1 MLKFRFTGNLRR
13 YYGKV
18 CLNVD
23 TPAQGLGLLVAQN
36 HEFKKA
42 FLSTPLRLRIAGKD
56 YNEKT
61 APAAVN
67 SKYPDGTTVIV
78 APVVEGGLGGLE
90 IGLRGWV
97 LIGVSVVSVAFSIF
111 MSRNMKIKTS
121 AESAQDNTIRNNTYT
136 SVENKVGQG
145 RPVPI
150 LLGEMKIGSNVGSLG
165 IDTSNNRDALDVV
178 S

>member
-23 TPAQGLGLLVAQN
+23 TPAQGLSLLIAQN

-78 APVVEGGLGGLE
+78 APVVEGGIAG
-90 IGLRGWV
+90 IGVVGWI

-121 AESAQDNTIRNNTYT
+121 AESAQDNTISNNTYT

>member
-18 CLNVD
+18 CLSVD

-36 HEFKKA
+36 YEFKKA

-56 YNEKT
+56 YDEKT

-67 SKYPDGTTVIV
+67 SKYQDGTTVIV
-78 APVVEGGLGGLE
+78 APVMEGGIAG
-90 IGLRGWV
+90 IGVVGWI

-121 AESAQDNTIRNNTYT
+121 AESAQDNTISNNTYT

>member
-1 MLKFRFTGNLRR
+1 M
-13 YYGKV
+13 
-18 CLNVD
+18 
-23 TPAQGLGLLVAQN
+23 
-36 HEFKKA
+36 
-42 FLSTPLRLRIAGKD
+42 
-56 YNEKT
+56 
-61 APAAVN
+61 
-67 SKYPDGTTVIV
+67 
-78 APVVEGGLGGLE
+78 
-90 IGLRGWV
+90 
-97 LIGVSVVSVAFSIF
+97 IGVSVVSVAFSIF

-121 AESAQDNTIRNNTYT
+121 AESAQDNTISNNTYT

>member
-1 MLKFRFTGNLRR
+1 MLKFRFTGHLRG
-13 YYGKV
+13 YYRTV
-18 CLNVD
+18 CMNVD
-23 TPAQGLGLLVAQN
+23 TPAQGLKLLTAQN
-36 HEFKKA
+36 QEFKRA

-56 YNEKT
+56 YDEQT

-67 SKYPDGTTVIV
+67 SRYPDGTTVIV
-78 APVVEGGLGGLE
+78 APVVAGGITG
-90 IGLRGWV
+90 IGLMGWV
-97 LIGVSVVSVAFSIF
+97 MIGLSVASIAFSIF
-111 MSRNMKIKTS
+111 MARNMKVKTS
-121 AESAQDNTIRNNTYT
+121 AESAQDNTITNNTYT

-165 IDTSNNRDALDVV
+165 IDTTNNKDALDVV

>member
-23 TPAQGLGLLVAQN
+23 TPAQGLNLLVAQN

-56 YNEKT
+56 YDENT

-67 SKYPDGTTVIV
+67 SKYQDGTTVIV
-78 APVVEGGLGGLE
+78 APVVEGGIAG
-90 IGLRGWV
+90 IGVVGWI

-121 AESAQDNTIRNNTYT
+121 AESAQDNTISNNTYT
-136 SVENKVGQG
+136 SIENKVGQG

>member
-1 MLKFRFTGNLRR
+1 MLKFRFTGNFRR

-23 TPAQGLGLLVAQN
+23 TPAQGLNLLVAQN

-56 YNEKT
+56 YDEKT

-67 SKYPDGTTVIV
+67 SKYPDGTTIII
-78 APVVEGGLGGLE
+78 APVVEGGIAG
-90 IGLRGWV
+90 IGVVGWV

-111 MSRNMKIKTS
+111 MSRNLKIKTS
-121 AESAQDNTIRNNTYT
+121 AESAQDNTITNNTYT

-165 IDTSNNRDALDVV
+165 IDTSNNKDALDVV

>member
-56 YNEKT
+56 YDEKT
-61 APAAVN
+61 TTAAVN

-78 APVVEGGLGGLE
+78 APVVEGGIAG
-90 IGLRGWV
+90 IGVVGWI

-121 AESAQDNTIRNNTYT
+121 AESAQDNTISNNTYT

-165 IDTSNNRDALDVV
+165 IDTNNNRDALDVV

>member
-23 TPAQGLGLLVAQN
+23 TPAQGLSLLTAQN
-36 HEFKKA
+36 QEFKKA
-42 FLSTPLRLRIAGKD
+42 FLNTPLRLRIAGKD

-61 APAAVN
+61 APAAVT
-67 SKYPDGTTVIV
+67 SKYPDGTTVII
-78 APVVEGGLGGLE
+78 APVVEGGIAG
-90 IGLRGWV
+90 IGVVGWI

-121 AESAQDNTIRNNTYT
+121 AESAQDNTITNNTYT
-136 SVENKVGQG
+136 SIENKVGQG
-145 RPVPI
+145 RPVTI

>member
-18 CLNVD
+18 CLSVD
-23 TPAQGLGLLVAQN
+23 TPAQGLNLLVAQN

-78 APVVEGGLGGLE
+78 APVVEGGIAG
-90 IGLRGWV
+90 IGVVGWI

-121 AESAQDNTIRNNTYT
+121 AESAQDNTISNNTYT

-165 IDTSNNRDALDVV
+165 IDTNNNRDALDVV

>member
-23 TPAQGLGLLVAQN
+23 TPAQGLNLLIAQN

-78 APVVEGGLGGLE
+78 APVVEGGIAG
-90 IGLRGWV
+90 IGVVGWI

-121 AESAQDNTIRNNTYT
+121 AESAQDNTISNNTYT

>member
-56 YNEKT
+56 YDENT

-78 APVVEGGLGGLE
+78 APVVEGGIAG
-90 IGLRGWV
+90 IGVVGWI

-121 AESAQDNTIRNNTYT
+121 AESAQDNTISNNTYT

>member
-1 MLKFRFTGNLRR
+1 MLKFIFTGNLRR

-18 CLNVD
+18 CLSVD

-56 YNEKT
+56 YDEKT

-78 APVVEGGLGGLE
+78 APVVEGGIAG
-90 IGLRGWV
+90 IGVVGWI

-121 AESAQDNTIRNNTYT
+121 AESAQDNTISNNTYT
-136 SVENKVGQG
+136 SIENKVGQG

>member
-56 YNEKT
+56 YDEKT

-67 SKYPDGTTVIV
+67 SKYPDGTAVIV
-78 APVVEGGLGGLE
+78 APVVEGGIAG
-90 IGLRGWV
+90 IGVVGWI

-121 AESAQDNTIRNNTYT
+121 AESAQDNTISNNTYT

>member
-23 TPAQGLGLLVAQN
+23 TPAQGLNLLVAQN

-56 YNEKT
+56 YDEKT

-78 APVVEGGLGGLE
+78 APVVEGGIAG
-90 IGLRGWV
+90 IGIVGWI

-121 AESAQDNTIRNNTYT
+121 AESAQDNTISNNTYT

>member
-23 TPAQGLGLLVAQN
+23 TPAQGLNLLVAQN

-56 YNEKT
+56 YDENT

-78 APVVEGGLGGLE
+78 APVVEGGIAG
-90 IGLRGWV
+90 IGVVGWI

-121 AESAQDNTIRNNTYT
+121 AESAQDNTISNNTYT

>member
-1 MLKFRFTGNLRR
+1 
-13 YYGKV
+13 
-18 CLNVD
+18 LNVD

-36 HEFKKA
+36 HEFKRA

-56 YNEKT
+56 YDEKT

-78 APVVEGGLGGLE
+78 APVVEGGIAG
-90 IGLRGWV
+90 IGVVGWI

-121 AESAQDNTIRNNTYT
+121 AESAQDNTISNNTYT
-136 SVENKVGQG
+136 SIENKVGQG

-165 IDTSNNRDALDVV
+165 IDTNNNRDALDVV

>member
-23 TPAQGLGLLVAQN
+23 TPAQGLNLLIAQN

-67 SKYPDGTTVIV
+67 SKYQDGTTVIV
-78 APVVEGGLGGLE
+78 APVVEGGIAG
-90 IGLRGWV
+90 IGVVGWI

-121 AESAQDNTIRNNTYT
+121 AESAQDNTISNNTYT

>member
-23 TPAQGLGLLVAQN
+23 TPAQGLNLLIAQN

-56 YNEKT
+56 YDEKT

-78 APVVEGGLGGLE
+78 APVVEGGIAG
-90 IGLRGWV
+90 IGVVSWI

-111 MSRNMKIKTS
+111 MSRNMKVKTS
-121 AESAQDNTIRNNTYT
+121 AESTQDNTISNNTYT
-136 SVENKVGQG
+136 SIENKVGQG

>member
-23 TPAQGLGLLVAQN
+23 TPAQGLRLLTAQN
-36 HEFKKA
+36 QEFKKA
-42 FLSTPLRLRIAGKD
+42 FLNTPLRLRIAGKD
-56 YNEKT
+56 YDENT

-67 SKYPDGTTVIV
+67 SKYPDGTTVII
-78 APVVEGGLGGLE
+78 APVVEGGIAG
-90 IGLRGWV
+90 IGVVGWI

-121 AESAQDNTIRNNTYT
+121 AESAQDNTITNNTYT
-136 SVENKVGQG
+136 SIENKVGQG

-165 IDTSNNRDALDVV
+165 IDTSNNKDALDVV

>member
-18 CLNVD
+18 YLNVD
-23 TPAQGLGLLVAQN
+23 TPAQGLNLLIAQN

-78 APVVEGGLGGLE
+78 APVVEGGIAG
-90 IGLRGWV
+90 IGVVGWI

-121 AESAQDNTIRNNTYT
+121 AESAQDNTISNNTYT

-165 IDTSNNRDALDVV
+165 VDTSNNRDALDVV

>member
-18 CLNVD
+18 CLSVD

-56 YNEKT
+56 YDEKT

-78 APVVEGGLGGLE
+78 APVVEGGIAG
-90 IGLRGWV
+90 IGVVGWI

-121 AESAQDNTIRNNTYT
+121 AESAQDNTISNNTYT

>member
-1 MLKFRFTGNLRR
+1 MLKFRFTGHLRGFYR
-13 YYGKV
+13 TV
-18 CLNVD
+18 CMNVD
-23 TPAQGLGLLVAQN
+23 TPAQGLKLLTAQN
-36 HEFKKA
+36 QEFKRA

-56 YNEKT
+56 YDEQT

-67 SKYPDGTTVIV
+67 SSYPDGTTVIV
-78 APVVEGGLGGLE
+78 APVVAGGITG
-90 IGLRGWV
+90 IGLMGWV
-97 LIGVSVVSVAFSIF
+97 MIGLSVASIAFSIF
-111 MSRNMKIKTS
+111 MARNMKVKTS
-121 AESAQDNTIRNNTYT
+121 AESAQDNTITNNTYT

-165 IDTSNNRDALDVV
+165 IDTTNNKDALDVV

>member
-23 TPAQGLGLLVAQN
+23 TPAQGLNLLIAQN

-78 APVVEGGLGGLE
+78 APVVEGGIAG
-90 IGLRGWV
+90 IGVVGWI

-111 MSRNMKIKTS
+111 MSRNVKIKTS
-121 AESAQDNTIRNNTYT
+121 AESAQDNTISNNTYT

>member
-23 TPAQGLGLLVAQN
+23 TPAQGLNLLVAQN

-67 SKYPDGTTVIV
+67 SKYQDGTTVIV
-78 APVVEGGLGGLE
+78 APVVEGGIAG
-90 IGLRGWV
+90 IGVVGWI

-121 AESAQDNTIRNNTYT
+121 AESAQDNTISNNTYT

>member
-23 TPAQGLGLLVAQN
+23 TPAQGLNLLIAQN

-56 YNEKT
+56 YDEKT

-78 APVVEGGLGGLE
+78 APVVEGGIAG
-90 IGLRGWV
+90 ISVVGWI

-121 AESAQDNTIRNNTYT
+121 AESAQDNTISNNTYT

>member
-56 YNEKT
+56 YDEKT

-78 APVVEGGLGGLE
+78 APVVEGGIAG
-90 IGLRGWV
+90 ISVVSWI

-111 MSRNMKIKTS
+111 MSRNIKIKTS
-121 AESAQDNTIRNNTYT
+121 AESAQDNTISNNTYT

-165 IDTSNNRDALDVV
+165 IDTNNNRDALDVV

>member
-18 CLNVD
+18 RLNVD
-23 TPAQGLGLLVAQN
+23 TPAQGLNLLVAQN

-56 YNEKT
+56 YSEKT

-78 APVVEGGLGGLE
+78 APVVEGGIAG
-90 IGLRGWV
+90 IGVVGWI

-121 AESAQDNTIRNNTYT
+121 AESAQDNTISNNTYT

>member
-13 YYGKV
+13 YYSKV

-23 TPAQGLGLLVAQN
+23 TPAQGLRLLTAQN
-36 HEFKKA
+36 KDFKRA

-56 YNEKT
+56 YNEET

-67 SKYPDGTTVIV
+67 NKYPDGTTIII
-78 APVVEGGLGGLE
+78 APVVEGGLTE
-90 IGLRGWV
+90 IGLAGWI
-97 LIGVSVVSVAFSIF
+97 LIGISVVSVAFSIF
-111 MSRNMKIKTS
+111 MSLNMKTKTS
-121 AESAQDNTIRNNTYT
+121 AESAQDNSITNNTYT
-136 SVENKVGQG
+136 SVENRVGQG

-165 IDTSNNRDALDVV
+165 IDTTNNKDALDVV

>member
-23 TPAQGLGLLVAQN
+23 TPAQGLNLLVAQN

-56 YNEKT
+56 YDENT

-67 SKYPDGTTVIV
+67 SKYQDGTTVIV
-78 APVVEGGLGGLE
+78 APVVEGGIAG
-90 IGLRGWV
+90 IGVVGWI

-121 AESAQDNTIRNNTYT
+121 AESAQDNTISNNTYT
-136 SVENKVGQG
+136 SIENKVGQG

-165 IDTSNNRDALDVV
+165 IDTNNNRDALDVV

>member
-56 YNEKT
+56 YDENT

-78 APVVEGGLGGLE
+78 APVVEGGIAG
-90 IGLRGWV
+90 IGVVGWI

-121 AESAQDNTIRNNTYT
+121 AESAQDNTISNNTYT

-165 IDTSNNRDALDVV
+165 IDTNNNRDALDVV

>member
-23 TPAQGLGLLVAQN
+23 TPAQGLNLLIAQN

-56 YNEKT
+56 YDEKT

-78 APVVEGGLGGLE
+78 APVVEGGIAG
-90 IGLRGWV
+90 IGVVGWI

-121 AESAQDNTIRNNTYT
+121 AESAQDNTISNNTYT
-136 SVENKVGQG
+136 SVENKAGQG

>member
-23 TPAQGLGLLVAQN
+23 TPAQGLNLLVAQN
-36 HEFKKA
+36 YEFKKA

-56 YNEKT
+56 YDEKT

-78 APVVEGGLGGLE
+78 APVVEGGIAG
-90 IGLRGWV
+90 IGVVSWI

-121 AESAQDNTIRNNTYT
+121 AESAQDNTISNNTYT

>member
-18 CLNVD
+18 CLSVD

-56 YNEKT
+56 YDEKT

-67 SKYPDGTTVIV
+67 SKYQDGTTVIV
-78 APVVEGGLGGLE
+78 APVVEGGIAG
-90 IGLRGWV
+90 IGVVGWI

-121 AESAQDNTIRNNTYT
+121 AESAQDNTISNNTYT
-136 SVENKVGQG
+136 SIENKVGQG

>member
-56 YNEKT
+56 YDENT

-78 APVVEGGLGGLE
+78 APVVEGGIAG
-90 IGLRGWV
+90 IGVVGWI

-121 AESAQDNTIRNNTYT
+121 AESAQDNTISNNTYT
-136 SVENKVGQG
+136 SIENKVGQG

-165 IDTSNNRDALDVV
+165 IDTNNNRDALDIV

>member
-23 TPAQGLGLLVAQN
+23 TPAQGLNLLIAQN

-56 YNEKT
+56 YDEKT

-78 APVVEGGLGGLE
+78 APVVKGGIAG
-90 IGLRGWV
+90 IGVVGWI

-121 AESAQDNTIRNNTYT
+121 AESAQDNTISNNTYT
-136 SVENKVGQG
+136 SIENKVGQG

>member
-56 YNEKT
+56 YDEKT

-67 SKYPDGTTVIV
+67 SKYQDGTTVIV
-78 APVVEGGLGGLE
+78 APVVEGGIAG
-90 IGLRGWV
+90 IGVVGWI

-121 AESAQDNTIRNNTYT
+121 AESAQDNTISNNTYT

-165 IDTSNNRDALDVV
+165 IDTNNNRDALDVV